1 MTSLSFSYLVHFLA
15 AEVFS
20 VIFACD
26 LRAFRIVMKLPDDT
40 LLDLLQ
46 FLDRPNLDVIQIS
59 TKRFDDLVGN
69 RLAQVCLRRL
79 KSATNARPIY
89 TSLFGKLQLTIR
101 GPPDKS
107 MLSPEEQAG
116 KNFADLIVS
125 SYVERLHFDDLDLND
140 RLLAQMKASLTRSTR

>member
-1 MTSLSFSYLVHFLA
+1 
-15 AEVFS
+15 
-20 VIFACD
+20 
-26 LRAFRIVMKLPDDT
+26 MKLPDDT